1 MTVVLDLITEALVT
15 IKALAVGETPEADMT
30 SDALNKFNEV
40 LESLSIQNLAVYAST
55 VTTVPLVA
63 NQAAYILGAG
73 GVGQRPL
80 SMNSIQSIFATYQGV
95 DYPIELTP
103 QAEYDVLAVKTITG
117 IPGYAAFDNGYP
129 NTTLT
134 LYPTPYAN
142 GVMKISMKQAFT
154 NAAALTDSIDMPPGY
169 RRMVR
174 LMLAWNLL
182 PDYPG
187 MTPDELERL
196 KNDRA
201 NATAQVKRANI
212 EPVLLRS
219 EAADMGFH
227 GAGGYSDWRTGI

>member
-40 LESLSIQNLAVYAST
+40 LESLSIQNLAVYASSDS
-55 VTTVPLVA
+55 VVPLIA
-63 NQAAYILGAG
+63 NQAAYILGPG

-80 SMNSIQSIFATYQGV
+80 SMNSIQSIYVTYQGA
-95 DYPIELTP
+95 DFPLEITT
-103 QAEYDVLAVKTITG
+103 QAEYANLAVKNITG
-117 IPGYAAFDNGYP
+117 IPGYAAFDNGFP
-129 NTTLT
+129 NSTLT

-142 GVMKISMKQAFT
+142 GVMKISLKQAFT
-154 NAAALTDSIDMPPGY
+154 NASSLVDNVNMPPGY
-169 RRMVR
+169 RRLLR

-201 NATAQVKRANI
+201 NALAQVKRGNI

-219 EAADMGFH
+219 EAADLGFH
-227 GAGGYSDWRTGI
+227 GGGYGDWRTGY

>member
-1 MTVVLDLITEALVT
+1 MPVVLDLITEALVT

-40 LESLSIQNLAVYAST
+40 LESLSIQNLAVYASSDS
-55 VTTVPLVA
+55 VVPLIA
-63 NQAAYILGAG
+63 NQAAYILGPG

-80 SMNSIQSIFATYQGV
+80 SMNSIQSIFVSYQGV
-95 DYPIELTP
+95 DYPLEVTA
-103 QAEYDVLAVKTITG
+103 QSEYDMLGVKTITG

-142 GVMKISMKQAFT
+142 GVMKISLKQAFT
-154 NAAALTDSIDMPPGY
+154 NAGTLTDNIDMPPGY
-169 RRMVR
+169 RRLLR

-201 NATAQVKRANI
+201 NALAQVKRGNI

-219 EAADMGFH
+219 EAADLGFH
-227 GAGGYSDWRTGI
+227 GGGYGDWRTGY